1 MRNYIVLV
9 FLFCIFISAKK
20 PVNQDLQVIS
30 AEKQTVYGGVYGS
43 PIVTNYKIVLKS
55 KRNFTIIVDSV
66 YAEGKKDELKL
77 LKDSFNHTKTLK
89 LKKNQSL
96 TMYFYISTVSDVP
109 NQTNPQF
116 SGSRTAASPI
126 KITNEQ
132 ALFYYKGGKSK
143 YLIVSNIKKNETI
156 FAP

>member
-55 KRNFTIIVDSV
+55 KR
-66 YAEGKKDELKL
+66 K
-77 LKDSFNHTKTLK
+77 
-89 LKKNQSL
+89 
-96 TMYFYISTVSDVP
+96 
-109 NQTNPQF
+109 
-116 SGSRTAASPI
+116 
-126 KITNEQ
+126 
-132 ALFYYKGGKSK
+132 
-143 YLIVSNIKKNETI
+143 
-156 FAP
+156 